1 MRFFLTR
8 AAAAAA
14 LFVFAATSQAPA
26 QEAWEPPGPIRLMI
40 AFAAGGGADTQA
52 RLIAEDIEEALGW
65 SFIPEQVMGAGG
77 LNLLNEL
84 QDAPA
89 DGTVIGM
96 VVTETLGY
104 NMRAAEI
111 GLTPE
116 MFTPLT
122 TTAGFQMGIVSRSE
136 SGWQSFG
143 DMVAAAEDG
152 QPIRFGVMS
161 PKLADIAYLLGQAQ
175 GVDFN
180 IVEVRGGRAVMDGV
194 NAGDMDVGFMAGV
207 QSRGVAAG
215 DLVNLAS
222 GLSRPLEQT
231 PEAPTLSDLGVPFN
245 ADGYFVFV
253 APEGIPEE
261 ARTALIAA
269 IGDAITREGSR
280 SNGAIVQGFG
290 GPTIIAGEDLATM
303 LSTEF
308 EAAGALLAAASE

>member
-1 MRFFLTR
+1 
-8 AAAAAA
+8 
-14 LFVFAATSQAPA
+14 
-26 QEAWEPPGPIRLMI
+26 
-40 AFAAGGGADTQA
+40 
-52 RLIAEDIEEALGW
+52 
-65 SFIPEQVMGAGG
+65 
-77 LNLLNEL
+77 
-84 QDAPA
+84 
-89 DGTVIGM
+89 
-96 VVTETLGY
+96 
-104 NMRAAEI
+104 
-111 GLTPE
+111 
-116 MFTPLT
+116 
-122 TTAGFQMGIVSRSE
+122 MGIVSRSE

-143 DMVAAAEDG
+143 DMVAAAEGG
-152 QPIRFGVMS
+152 QQIRFGVMS

-175 GVDFN
+175 NVDFN

-207 QSRGVAAG
+207 QTRGVAAG

-253 APEGIPEE
+253 APEDIPEE